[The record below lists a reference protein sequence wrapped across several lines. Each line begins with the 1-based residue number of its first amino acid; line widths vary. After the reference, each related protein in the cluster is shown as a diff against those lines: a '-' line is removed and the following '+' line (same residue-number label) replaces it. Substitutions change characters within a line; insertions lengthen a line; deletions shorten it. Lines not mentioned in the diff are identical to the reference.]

1 MKKLIALILAVV
13 MCISIFAGCGNNNE
27 EVANQPEATPEA
39 TSGAEATEAVE
50 GDEVSTLLCDEPTKL
65 VVYGNWSESPTTE
78 DDQLVH
84 DKILELTNVDLVR
97 VGSGDYYANRAT
109 YLSSGEQIDMMLE
122 SCWWATDLIAQGAY
136 QDVSDLIA
144 QYAPN
149 FSTLIDP
156 SYHSFVQW
164 DGKYYGI
171 GGTNYMNLY
180 GIWVNKTM
188 LDEIGAEI
196 PTTIEEF
203 EKVCYDLLANDPEC
217 VPLLTNWMWLQRCF
231 EGSFAEGYADWYDAD
246 AGQLKIDMEMP
257 GYTKFATAIKTWY
270 KDGIIPAFCEPGTYT
285 DDQWKTAMMTGKC
298 AFVPYTIQNFSA
310 VVDEVKTLNPDVE
323 YVCIEAL
330 AGDQGQAGYEPR
342 PSIPYFFAIPS
353 SSENAELAVKFM
365 NWLLTEEGSR
375 LTQYGIEGVHYTIDD
390 NGYLVPTDKY
400 DAYTKCYNLCGVYNS
415 CTNLTTEPASANA
428 QLEAKLLAEM
438 GMNTNFA
445 KNDAYGVNMNISS
458 IPQDIRDKQA
468 SDKTSLTETLS
479 KYMWTDEVDLAAWE
493 AAVAAY
499 QANNAEFTAQRTAI
513 YEACMEM
520 LGKTTED
527 IRAGLVKK

>member
-27 EVANQPEATPEA
+27 EVAKEPEATPEV
-39 TSGAEATEAVE
+39 TPEATPEAVE

-97 VGSGDYYANRAT
+97 VGSGDYHGNRAT

-122 SCWWATDLIAQGAY
+122 STWWATDLIAQGAY
-136 QDVSDLIA
+136 QDVTNLVE

-149 FSTLIDP
+149 FFTLIDP
-156 SYHSFVQW
+156 GYHSFVQW
-164 DGKYYGI
+164 DGKYYGV

-203 EKVCYDLLANDPEC
+203 EKICYDLKANDPEC
-217 VPLLTNWMWLQRCF
+217 VPFLTNWMWLQRCF
-231 EGSFAEGYADWYDAD
+231 EGSFAEGYADWYDAA

-270 KDGIIPAFCEPGTYT
+270 KDGIIPAFCEPGSYT
-285 DDQWKTAMMTGKC
+285 DDQWKTALMSGKC

-310 VVDEVKTLNPDVE
+310 IVDEIKSVHPDVE
-323 YVCIEAL
+323 YVCIESL
-330 AGDQGQAGYEPR
+330 LGDEGQAGFEPR
-342 PSIPYFFAIPS
+342 PSIPYFLAVPS

-375 LTQYGIEGVHYTIDD
+375 LTQYGIEGVHYNIE

-400 DAYTKCYNLCGVYNS
+400 DAYTKCYNMFGVYNS
-415 CTNLTTEPASANA
+415 CANLTTEPATANA
-428 QLEAKLLAEM
+428 QLEADLLAAM

-468 SDKTSLTETLS
+468 TDKTTLTEVLA

-499 QANNAEFTAQRTAI
+499 QANNAEFTAQRTEI
-513 YEACMEM
+513 YENCLNLM
-520 LGKTTED
+520 GKTTED
-527 IRAGLVKK
+527 IRAGLVKD

>member
-1 MKKLIALILAVV
+1 MKKLIALLLAVV
-13 MCISIFAGCGNNNE
+13 LCVGIFTGCNKPNTD
-27 EVANQPEATPEA
+27 PTTP
-39 TSGAEATEAVE
+39 SGGE
-50 GDEVSTLLCDEPTKL
+50 GSSLLCDKPTKL

-78 DDQLVH
+78 SDKMVH

-97 VGSGDYYANRAT
+97 VGSGDYYGNRAT

-136 QDVSDLIA
+136 QDLTDLIA
-144 QYAPN
+144 KHAPN

-164 DGKYYGI
+164 NGKYYGV

-188 LDEIGAEI
+188 LEEIGEEV

-203 EKVCYDLLANDPEC
+203 VDVCYKLKAHDPEC

-231 EGSFAEGYADWYDAD
+231 EGSFSEGYQDWYDASTD
-246 AGQLKIDMEMP
+246 SLKINMETP

-270 KDGIIPAFCEPGTYT
+270 NDGIIPAFCEPGSYT
-285 DDQWKTAMMTGKC
+285 DDQWKTALMTGKC

-310 VVDEVKTLNPDVE
+310 VVDEIQTLHPDVE

-330 AGDQGQAGYEPR
+330 AGEGGKAGFEPR
-342 PSIPYFFAIPS
+342 PSIPYFFAVPS

-375 LTQYGIEGVHYTIDD
+375 LTQYGIEGVHYNVDA

-400 DAYTKCYNLCGVYNS
+400 DDYTKVYNLCNVYNS
-415 CTNLTTEPASANA
+415 CTNLTTEPASENA
-428 QLEAKLLAEM
+428 KLEAELLGAM

-445 KNDAYGVNMNISS
+445 KNSCYGVNIDLSS
-458 IPQDIRDKQA
+458 IPQDIRDKQNA
-468 SDKTSLTETLS
+468 AKTTLNEVLA
-479 KYMWTDEVDLAAWE
+479 KYMWTDEVDLAGWN

-499 QANNAEFTAQRTAI
+499 QTANAEFTAQRTAI
-513 YEACMEM
+513 YKAALEL
-520 LGKTTED
+520 LGKTPED
-527 IRAGLVKK
+527 IVAGLTKK